1 MMKNGENVYKE
12 VYVVFDLNEN
22 MYVKYLNLYEE
33 NAYTL
38 KPFLAQEFRTEFD
51 AITECK
57 EQPRVR
63 CPEQGDRIAE
73 TGHPVV

>member
-1 MMKNGENVYKE
+1 MENGENVYKE

-22 MYVKYLNLYEE
+22 MYVKYLNLYED

-38 KPFLAQEFRTEFD
+38 KPFLAQEFRTELD

-57 EQPRVR
+57 EYELGCFRVDKIYVL
-63 CPEQGDRIAE
+63 ED
-73 TGHPVV
+73 

>member
-1 MMKNGENVYKE
+1 MMENEENVYKE

-22 MYVKYLNLYEE
+22 MYVKYLNLYED

-38 KPFLAQEFRTEFD
+38 KAFLAQEFRTELD

-57 EQPRVR
+57 EYDLECFRVDKIHVL
-63 CPEQGDRIAE
+63 EY
-73 TGHPVV
+73 

>member
-1 MMKNGENVYKE
+1 MMENGENVYKE

-22 MYVKYLNLYEE
+22 MYVKYFNLYEE

-38 KPFLAQEFRTEFD
+38 KPFLAQEFRTELD

-57 EQPRVR
+57 EYGLSWFRVDKIYVL
-63 CPEQGDRIAE
+63 EY
-73 TGHPVV
+73 

>member
-1 MMKNGENVYKE
+1 MMENEENVYKE

-22 MYVKYLNLYEE
+22 MYVKYFNLYEE

-38 KPFLAQEFRTEFD
+38 KPFLAQEFRTELD

-57 EQPRVR
+57 EYELKCFRVDKVYIL
-63 CPEQGDRIAE
+63 EY
-73 TGHPVV
+73 